1 MKIGVIVGSTRRGR
15 KGDQVGHWVARRAAE
30 QNTAQGGQAEFEVID
45 LADHQLGFYE
55 DEVHPAGANKQYA
68 DPATQAWSERI
79 DGFDA
84 FIFVTPEY
92 NHSVPAPMKNA
103 FDMLFHEWARKA
115 VAFVSYGAAGGIR
128 AVEHWRAIVANAHM
142 LDARSQL
149 TVFLETDFVNDV
161 FTPNPQLETNL
172 AGVVDEL
179 LQLTHASKTLR
190 VNA

>member
-45 LADHQLGFYE
+45 LADHRLGFYE
-55 DEVHPAGANKQYA
+55 DEVHPAGANKQYS
-68 DPATQAWSERI
+68 DPATQAWSDRI

-84 FIFVTPEY
+84 YIFVTPEY

-115 VAFVSYGAAGGIR
+115 VAFVSYGDRKSTRLNSSHVAISY
-128 AVEHWRAIVANAHM
+128 AVFCLKKKKKRVHRT
-142 LDARSQL
+142 SQ
-149 TVFLETDFVNDV
+149 
-161 FTPNPQLETNL
+161 P
-172 AGVVDEL
+172 
-179 LQLTHASKTLR
+179 
-190 VNA
+190 